1 MKSSD
6 LNSKGL
12 NMMYKSLQTT
22 IPNAMGVANF
32 ANNNSNEAW
41 IQESTRHGIHMM
53 GPLNFDVSG
62 SNSYLLDNVSINIRL
77 ELAKPSVVL
86 LTDDD
91 EEYIYIVDSC
101 KLWCEK
107 VVPYPNALVALNKA
121 LTTNNDFIEYMFV
134 RPIVKTVMF
143 PAGQN
148 SISIDS
154 PFNGVVP
161 HKLVMFLVDQEADNG
176 AYERN
181 PNYFHH
187 NAITDVIVDVNGNCI
202 SNIKSSIPNECAR
215 AYHRTLTALGARNSS
230 HLITRQNFAAGRTIF
245 V

>member
-1 MKSSD
+1 
-6 LNSKGL
+6 
-12 NMMYKSLQTT
+12 
-22 IPNAMGVANF
+22 
-32 ANNNSNEAW
+32 
-41 IQESTRHGIHMM
+41 
-53 GPLNFDVSG
+53 
-62 SNSYLLDNVSINIRL
+62 
-77 ELAKPSVVL
+77 
-86 LTDDD
+86 
-91 EEYIYIVDSC
+91 
-101 KLWCEK
+101 
-107 VVPYPNALVALNKA
+107 
-121 LTTNNDFIEYMFV
+121 MFV

-202 SNIKSSIPNECAR
+202 SNIKSSFPNECAR
-215 AYHRTLTALGARNSS
+215 AYHQTLTALGGRNSS

-245 V
+245 VIDTRPTDVEGIISLEKTANMRITVKCGSLPTSNKQLFLIGYTLGVIQINSARRVFPDYLQ